1 MPTILELFK
10 DPSKFQFGTNY
21 ESAVKDDKNII
32 EAIASKTSKI
42 RRQTGVDLNNPLIYG
57 TGEKFM
63 NYFGIA
69 DLNELPKTKDFKIIE
84 TSWSYGMNKSKKS
97 SEIVII
103 G

>member
-57 TGEKFM
+57 TGTIR
-63 NYFGIA
+63 IA
-69 DLNELPKTKDFKIIE
+69 NRTLQTTELQ
-84 TSWSYGMNKSKKS
+84 KSARFDD
-97 SEIVII
+97 
-103 G
+103 